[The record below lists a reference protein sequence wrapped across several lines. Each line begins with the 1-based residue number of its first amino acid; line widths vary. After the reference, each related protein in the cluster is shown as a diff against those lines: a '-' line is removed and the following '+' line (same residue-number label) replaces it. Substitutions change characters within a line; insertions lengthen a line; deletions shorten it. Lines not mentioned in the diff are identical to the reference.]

1 MELYA
6 SSGMAK
12 QEALGS
18 LWGPGAFP
26 QPTAPNCIGS
36 LLQKA
41 LQDPPASLPAR
52 ALQKEAGE
60 PPPTPFRPL
69 PGKAGEATGN
79 ASPRRASQPR
89 GQRTP
94 NPRKAELGGS
104 TTLLNLQGPAG
115 RGPSRPQAGVQS
127 PGCTSWGPGGHQ
139 ARPSRKPSRG
149 KGAWGGAPGR
159 SWAGGRNRRARGAG
173 GARRA
178 PGSQPPTQ
186 PGPSQALSTGVRSP
200 PLPKD
205 HPPPAPR
212 NRNPRRGAG
221 RPSRASWD
229 AHPQPP
235 PSGRTASPGTR
246 GRQKWQPWGLRQDH
260 GAPRFGG
267 GGGRGGRKVPR
278 PHGDGALRNGGSAPS
293 LSGRTCCAE
302 SPGRAGFQSEPG
314 ACRGWA
320 RKHGQPMA
328 STPGLR
334 WPGLRFLWGNM
345 APSPTTP
352 QTAAPAWRTRVSSAS
367 TSEPQRR
374 VEPSRQ
380 AASGALGRGLP
391 TGQKGP
397 RPRKPL
403 TSGATSEPRAAPTL
417 QTPEETGAGTQ

>member
-1 MELYA
+1 MQA
-6 SSGMAK
+6 RAWPSRRPWAPSG
-12 QEALGS
+12 GR
-18 LWGPGAFP
+18 GAFP

-104 TTLLNLQGPAG
+104 TTLPNLQGPAG

-159 SWAGGRNRRARGAG
+159 SWAGGRKRRARGAG

-200 PLPKD
+200 TPARGPPSPSPPELKPSSGSWQALQSFLGR
-205 HPPPAPR
+205 PPPAPAFR
-212 NRNPRRGAG
+212 KDCFPWHPREAEVAAVGPAAGPRRAEVWGGRGAG
-221 RPSRASWD
+221 RQEG
-229 AHPQPP
+229 PQ
-235 PSGRTASPGTR
+235 A
-246 GRQKWQPWGLRQDH
+246 PWGWGPQERGQRPFSKWAHLLCREPRQGRVPVRARGLQRVGQETRPAH
-260 GAPRFGG
+260 GL
-267 GGGRGGRKVPR
+267 
-278 PHGDGALRNGGSAPS
+278 H
-293 LSGRTCCAE
+293 
-302 SPGRAGFQSEPG
+302 PG
-314 ACRGWA
+314 AQVAW
-320 RKHGQPMA
+320 
-328 STPGLR
+328 
-334 WPGLRFLWGNM
+334 
-345 APSPTTP
+345 
-352 QTAAPAWRTRVSSAS
+352 TAAP
-367 TSEPQRR
+367 
-374 VEPSRQ
+374 
-380 AASGALGRGLP
+380 LG
-391 TGQKGP
+391 
-397 RPRKPL
+397 
-403 TSGATSEPRAAPTL
+403 
-417 QTPEETGAGTQ
+417 